1 MKKYKIGDRVRI
13 VNEWTKG
20 CHANPIMDKYR
31 GTVMTIRNIE
41 KTLYGKT
48 CYRMKEDVSEHID
61 GWYWH
66 EPAIAGLA
74 NNDKI
79 VITTNGKETLAR
91 LYEGNKVIKSATAKC
106 SPDDTFNFETGAKIA
121 FDRLVE
127 NKPVDKWRV
136 VNRPAKVGDYIR
148 LKENSY
154 SFAKKGDIMQVAKAG
169 KDWCDVRNEDHP
181 TPYIRESR
189 DFLWRYLGEEYEVV
203 EPIDT
208 PEEKPKY
215 YNGKVVCVEKDG
227 DLFAYTVG
235 KVYEFKNGRVEI
247 DNHICYPYDKRIT
260 TLDEWNDDPHLYCK
274 FIPFVE

>member
-13 VNEWTKG
+13 VNKWTEG

-41 KTLYGKT
+41 KTLKGKT

-91 LYEGNKVIKSATAKC
+91 LYEGNKVIKTATAKC

-121 FDRLVE
+121 FDRLMGE
-127 NKPVDKWRV
+127 KPE
-136 VNRPAKVGDYIR
+136 G
-148 LKENSY
+148 
-154 SFAKKGDIMQVAKAG
+154 
-169 KDWCDVRNEDHP
+169 
-181 TPYIRESR
+181 
-189 DFLWRYLGEEYEVV
+189 
-203 EPIDT
+203 
-208 PEEKPKY
+208 KPKY
-215 YNGKVVCVEKDG
+215 YNGKIVCVTG
-227 DLFAYTVG
+227 HVGFTPG
-235 KVYEFKNGRVEI
+235 KVYEVVDGQFKDDNGRLRPTWGKMAELREYSGVCFE
-247 DNHICYPYDKRIT
+247 
-260 TLDEWNDDPHLYCK
+260 